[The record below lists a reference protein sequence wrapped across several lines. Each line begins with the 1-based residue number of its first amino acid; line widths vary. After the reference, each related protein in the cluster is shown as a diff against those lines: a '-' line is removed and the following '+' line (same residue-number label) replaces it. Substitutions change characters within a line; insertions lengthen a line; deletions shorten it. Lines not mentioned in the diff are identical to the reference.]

1 MRGQMSKPKPVVVYL
16 HRYPPEIEALQWPG
30 LRALIA
36 ELAPAYELVY
46 LCMGP
51 ADGRRD
57 AALREPLRVEELPF
71 GVDQSSGRDKWL
83 KTLRWYGS
91 LGRLLARIRELRPA
105 AILCKEALPGIPAR
119 VAALAESLCAGG
131 PCAQR
136 AAREL
141 IAAVHGRPLGEAT
154 DEDTAQRIARQ
165 RATAEAREG
174 IAAFLEK
181 RPADW
186 LR

>member
-1 MRGQMSKPKPVVVYL
+1 M
-16 HRYPPEIEALQWPG
+16 G
-30 LRALIA
+30 LVS
-36 ELAPAYELVY
+36 EVAPAAQL
-46 LCMGP
+46 
-51 ADGRRD
+51 D
-57 AALREPLRVEELPF
+57 
-71 GVDQSSGRDKWL
+71 
-83 KTLRWYGS
+83 
-91 LGRLLARIRELRPA
+91 
-105 AILCKEALPGIPAR
+105 AR
-119 VAALAESLCAGG
+119 VAALAELLCAGG
-131 PCAQR
+131 LCAQR